1 MKLVPPPITNHWPNE
16 GWTEHGGYD
25 CMTAGIRVGP
35 VVLDGADYGQGQCQN
50 MTTKQRHHM
59 EADAKFIAAAPVMA
73 KALAELCVDAEY
85 ALRKFL
91 PPGSYSMS
99 HSLRNA
105 LDALKAAGYT
115 VEAADQ
121 S

>member
-1 MKLVPPPITNHWPNE
+1 MKLVPPNITPGPWSARPLDDPQW
-16 GWTEHGGYD
+16 GIHGKGEWELVANTLHGND
-25 CMTAGIRVGP
+25 SA
-35 VVLDGADYGQGQCQN
+35 N
-50 MTTKQRHHM
+50 
-59 EADAKFIAAAPVMA
+59 AKLIAAAPVMA
-73 KALAELCVDAEY
+73 EALAELCVDAEY